1 MRGCDAAYLLRGL
14 VEGLA
19 LHRELVG
26 PVDEVVKLLAALED
40 GLDRFVLETT

>member
-1 MRGCDAAYLLRGL
+1 MRECNATHLLRGL

-19 LHRELVG
+19 LHGELVG

-40 GLDRFVLETT
+40 GLDRFVLVIL